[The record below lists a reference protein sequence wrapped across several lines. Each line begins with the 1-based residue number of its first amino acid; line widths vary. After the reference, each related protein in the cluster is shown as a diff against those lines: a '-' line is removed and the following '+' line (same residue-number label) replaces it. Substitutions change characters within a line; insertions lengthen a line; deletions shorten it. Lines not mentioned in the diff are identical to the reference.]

1 MKSAFKPD
9 LFSNRYKKWEQI
21 RNKKDILEI
30 QNILFIYFKK
40 KSIYKITNIKKID
53 TLGINS
59 NNYFFQ
65 FNNKDYVLKKYHKQ
79 NTKSL
84 ESISKLMSW
93 LKKKNIPVQKPIAL
107 NNKKFT
113 LDKGSKKWRLVEF
126 IKGRTFTGTMSE
138 FKNATMSIAKMSKIV
153 SKYPQKKLINPVHK
167 YFPKE
172 DYKIINFIERNLHK
186 LEKYFSKSHANLLR
200 KNWQTLMTNWNYAK
214 NLKIDSGSVQPSH
227 NDLHPHNLIM
237 KNDKLNAILDWEAC
251 LNMPAGASL
260 AYAGLK
266 ICKQVLIKNKL
277 KKPEEI
283 GREYKKIIQ
292 KYSLLDK
299 KEIDNF
305 FNLSLI
311 EVIRR
316 LCMIFKST
324 IIKKDNRWNRIL
336 PIQLNHLYETHEL
349 FFKNQKKFTVC
360 VIPARGG
367 SKRIKNKNI
376 KKFNGKPLI
385 SYSIET
391 AIKSKLFDKIIVS
404 TDSNKIAKI
413 AKKYGATVPFLRPKK
428 LSNDFANDL
437 QVIDHYLDYSK
448 KNKILV
454 DCLCYLYATAPLIK
468 VSTLK
473 ECYKKI
479 KNSNYPRVM
488 PITKFNVPIQR
499 ALTKDIVG
507 NTDFKNR
514 KFLKY
519 RSQDLIEHF
528 HDAGQCYFYNIKEFN
543 KQKFSLWPKTL
554 GVELKRDE
562 VVDIDTLDDFKMAEK
577 LYKLNK
583 Y

>member
-1 MKSAFKPD
+1 VKLSFKPD
-9 LFSNRYKKWEQI
+9 LFSNRHEKWKHVRKK
-21 RNKKDILEI
+21 NDILEI
-30 QNILFIYFKK
+30 KKILYIYFKK
-40 KSIYKITNIKKID
+40 KSIYKISNIKKID

-59 NNYFFQ
+59 NNFF
-65 FNNKDYVLKKYHKQ
+65 FRFEKKDYVLKKYHKQ

-84 ESISKLMSW
+84 ESIGQLMNW
-93 LKKKNIPVQKPIAL
+93 LKKKNIPVQKPMSL
-107 NNKKFT
+107 NNNKFT
-113 LDKGSKKWRLVEF
+113 LDKGNKKWRLIEF
-126 IKGRTFTGTMSE
+126 IDGKTFTGTMSE
-138 FKNATMSIAKMSKIV
+138 FKNASMTIAKMSKIM
-153 SKYPQKKLINPVHK
+153 SKYPKKKLINPVHK

-172 DYKIINFIERNLHK
+172 DYKIINFVEKNLHK
-186 LEKYFSKSHANLLR
+186 LEKYFSKTHSNLLR
-200 KNWQTLMTNWNYAK
+200 KNWQTVIENWNYVK
-214 NLKIDSGSVQPSH
+214 DLKIDSGSIQPIH

-237 KNDKLNAILDWEAC
+237 KNNKLNGILDWEAC
-251 LNMPAGASL
+251 LNMPVGASL

-266 ICKQVLIKNKL
+266 ICKQVLIKNRL
-277 KKPEEI
+277 EKPEEI
-283 GREYKKIIQ
+283 GGEYKKIIK
-292 KYSLLDK
+292 KYSLLNK
-299 KEIDNF
+299 QVIDNF

-316 LCMIFKST
+316 LCMIFKSA

-336 PIQLNHLYETHEL
+336 PIQLGHLYETHDL
-349 FFKNQKKFTVC
+349 FFKNQNKLTVC

-376 KKFNGKPLI
+376 KNFNGKPLI
-385 SYSIET
+385 SYSIKT
-391 AIKSKLFDKIIVS
+391 AINSKLFDKIIVS
-404 TDSNKIAKI
+404 TDSTKIAKI

-437 QVIDHYLDYSK
+437 QVINHYLDYNK

-468 VSTLK
+468 VSTLV
-473 ECYKKI
+473 ECHKKI
-479 KNSNYPRVM
+479 KSSNYPRVM
-488 PITKFNVPIQR
+488 PVTKFNVPIQR
-499 ALTKDIVG
+499 ALIKNKTGD
-507 NTDFKNR
+507 TDFKN
-514 KFLKY
+514 KQFLKY
-519 RSQDLIEHF
+519 RSQDFEEHY
-528 HDAGQCYFYNIKEFN
+528 HDAGQCYFYNIKEFT